1 MSKKGYTGGQILTD
15 VTPGL
20 KKTHFSLGAMIFFLY
35 CACAGGAFG
44 IEPMISSSG
53 PGLTLILLVLIPILW
68 AMPIGLY
75 CSELTNLVPVDAGPY
90 VWTRMAFGEFW
101 GFSFGLWMALA
112 AYLTGAAY
120 VVLAVNYIGM
130 YVPLTAGTAF
140 ALKATFIIIFTIINL
155 RGLEEVS
162 AVSTVF
168 CIIILVAFAS
178 VAFVGLSHWQYN
190 PIDPIMP
197 SGESVFSS
205 WGTGIAIGV
214 WMFCGYVIIAYLGG
228 EVENTEVIPKAM
240 KVTIVI
246 ITASYILP
254 TLGGIVSVGPWSEWG
269 VNIDYSSVLTEY
281 VGPWAGIAFMI
292 AAVIAQ
298 CSIFNAS
305 ITSAGRAFIVL
316 AQDNLCPKF
325 LAKLSPNK
333 GVPVIPILLLAVIN
347 LILVNINFEILV
359 TILSPVLFILYV
371 GLAFAY
377 VKLRKDY
384 PVEKRGNL
392 YYVKSKLAPVY
403 ICGGPLLVGV
413 ISFFVNGTE
422 YFLLGFIAILA
433 AIVFYP
439 ICKWIYGG
447 LYKKDPENNPINP
460 KTRLA
465 QGDITRFGCFFLL
478 FGFIATVG
486 SFFLVW
492 YEGSWGPTYYLE
504 VYNSGIMSDFW
515 GMITIARWMGITMLA
530 LGVILC
536 LVGKKF
542 DPVLKE
548 KSEMKKP
555 ESH

>member
-1 MSKKGYTGGQILTD
+1 MSKKNYTGGQILTD

-20 KKTHFSLGAMIFFLY
+20 KKSRFSLGAMVFFLY

-53 PGLTLILLVLIPILW
+53 PGLTLILLVVIPLLW
-68 AMPIGLY
+68 ALPIGLY

-101 GFSFGLWMALA
+101 GFSFGFWMALA

-120 VVLAVNYIGM
+120 VVLAVDYIGM

-140 ALKATFIIIFTIINL
+140 ALKAAFIIIFTIVNL

-162 AVSTVF
+162 LVSTIF

-178 VAFVGLSHWQYN
+178 VAFVGLSHWQFN
-190 PIDPIMP
+190 PMDPIMP
-197 SGESVFSS
+197 AGESAFSS

-214 WMFCGYVIIAYLGG
+214 WMFCGYVIIAYIGG
-228 EVENTEVIPKAM
+228 EVENPGVIPKAM

-246 ITASYILP
+246 ITLSYILP
-254 TLGGIVSVGPWSEWG
+254 TLGGIVSTGPWYEWG
-269 VNIDYSSVLTEY
+269 VSIDYSSVLTTH
-281 VGPWAGIAFMI
+281 VGPWAGVAFMI

-333 GVPVIPILLLAVIN
+333 GVPVIPILLLAAIN

-403 ICGGPLLVGV
+403 ICGGSLIVGV

-422 YFLLGFIAILA
+422 YFLLGFIAIIA
-433 AIVFYP
+433 AVIFYP
-439 ICKWIYGG
+439 VCKWIYGG
-447 LYKKDPENNPINP
+447 LYRKDPENNPINP

-465 QGDITRFGCFFLL
+465 QGDITRFGIFFLL
-478 FGFIATVG
+478 FGFIALVG

-492 YEGSWGPTYYLE
+492 YEGSCGPAYYLE
-504 VYNSGIMSDFW
+504 VYGSGIMSNFW
-515 GMITIARWMGITMLA
+515 GMIEIARWLGIIMLA
-530 LGVILC
+530 LGIVL
-536 LVGKKF
+536 LLAGKKF
-542 DPVLKE
+542 DPIVKE
-548 KSEMKKP
+548 D
-555 ESH
+555 